1 MEPEESG
8 SLTSDYTIKLQQ
20 SKQYGTGTKT
30 DIESPEINPRT
41 YGHLIFD
48 KRGKHIQWRKDSL
61 FNKWCWENWT
71 ATCKGMKLEHS
82 LTQKSTQN
90 GLKT

>member
-30 DIESPEINPRT
+30 DIESPEINPCT
-41 YGHLIFD
+41 YG
-48 KRGKHIQWRKDSL
+48 
-61 FNKWCWENWT
+61 
-71 ATCKGMKLEHS
+71 
-82 LTQKSTQN
+82 QKKNPKPKMRILS
-90 GLKT
+90 